1 MSVFVV
7 RVVSHLFAE
16 CVNVNYFY
24 LSFTI
29 IAAFSLLS
37 LKSSSQLIQ
46 SKMIDN
52 LQLLSLSIL
61 LQPGRNC
68 EHELTCAS
76 LLKPETISR
85 CQFRKRPWILL
96 GGFYFK
102 FHGDSNK
109 DLRFLCIN
117 IT

>member
-52 LQLLSLSIL
+52 LHL
-61 LQPGRNC
+61 
-68 EHELTCAS
+68 
-76 LLKPETISR
+76 
-85 CQFRKRPWILL
+85 
-96 GGFYFK
+96 
-102 FHGDSNK
+102 
-109 DLRFLCIN
+109 
-117 IT
+117 

>member
-1 MSVFVV
+1 MV

-52 LQLLSLSIL
+52 LQLLSLSFFS
-61 LQPGRNC
+61 PGETVSMNSLVLRSLSLRRFHDVNFAKD
-68 EHELTCAS
+68 LGFYSVDFTSNFMVIQTKTYAS
-76 LLKPETISR
+76 CVSTLLKSIS
-85 CQFRKRPWILL
+85 
-96 GGFYFK
+96 
-102 FHGDSNK
+102 D
-109 DLRFLCIN
+109 
-117 IT
+117 